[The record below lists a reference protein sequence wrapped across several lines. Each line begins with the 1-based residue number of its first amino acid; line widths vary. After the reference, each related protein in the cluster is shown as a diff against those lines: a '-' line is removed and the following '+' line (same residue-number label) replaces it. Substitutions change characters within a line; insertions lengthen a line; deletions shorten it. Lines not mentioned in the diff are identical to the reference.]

1 MRKALKYAFVAA
13 MVALCL
19 LPLASMLCG
28 YQGKNLENRPL
39 AQEPSLFNGDK
50 LNTQFPIEFDDY
62 FDDHFGLREEM
73 VTLINALTEAIF
85 GDTLNDKV
93 VIGKDDMYF
102 YSETMGDYTG
112 TALLSDGELMRA
124 AKIIKLLSDSAETSG
139 ATFAFTIAPNK
150 NSIYPEYMPD
160 YILKATDETN
170 RERLAGYLRELGVD
184 YIDLYGE
191 LTALKAQA
199 DEKGELIYYVHDTHW
214 NMRGAILFYR
224 DIMDRL
230 GGEYEPYDDSRLS
243 VSYDY
248 SGDLH
253 CFVSPAAEGQ
263 FEDVSYLPAGGYE
276 IADKKNPERDSVFE
290 TYNDKNSLSLML
302 YRDSFVKVLVP
313 YISSE
318 VGRVRYS
325 TVFPYDFTD
334 IGDGFDAVIIE
345 LVERNIPNLT
355 KHLPTVYANRLEG
368 IGDITGDVEAYG
380 RCDKKKGRIFGC
392 FDAYDYN
399 PLTDTLA
406 VMLNCGGRTYVYE
419 AFPMLDSSME
429 VLAREHF
436 GDAYAQSGFALT
448 LPEDMTQGE
457 YSFSFILL
465 RSDTAVGSGDLGTIT
480 IE

>member
-1 MRKALKYAFVAA
+1 M
-13 MVALCL
+13 
-19 LPLASMLCG
+19 
-28 YQGKNLENRPL
+28 
-39 AQEPSLFNGDK
+39 
-50 LNTQFPIEFDDY
+50 
-62 FDDHFGLREEM
+62 
-73 VTLINALTEAIF
+73 
-85 GDTLNDKV
+85 
-93 VIGKDDMYF
+93 
-102 YSETMGDYTG
+102 
-112 TALLSDGELMRA
+112 
-124 AKIIKLLSDSAETSG
+124 
-139 ATFAFTIAPNK
+139 
-150 NSIYPEYMPD
+150 
-160 YILKATDETN
+160 
-170 RERLAGYLRELGVD
+170 
-184 YIDLYGE
+184 
-191 LTALKAQA
+191 
-199 DEKGELIYYVHDTHW
+199 
-214 NMRGAILFYR
+214 
-224 DIMDRL
+224 
-230 GGEYEPYDDSRLS
+230 
-243 VSYDY
+243 
-248 SGDLH
+248 H

-465 RSDTAVGSGDLGTIT
+465 RSDTAVGSGELGTIT